1 MKHNQDFSFFL
12 RPRFRVLAVIVAFLA
27 NVLVHAA
34 PPKSVPMPDF
44 TKGDKVPA
52 EAKHDWNLGPTGLRG
67 WMFTDKMVTTDAR
80 QVCITRVEKGSPA
93 DGVIAVGDVI
103 LGVGG
108 KPFSYDPR
116 TEWGKALTLAEAT
129 PGGAFKMTR
138 WRDGKTEEVTIK
150 LPVLGRYSETAPYA
164 CEKSQRIVK
173 SGCEAIVKSINAP
186 RYNPNPIVRSLNALA
201 LLASGNPNYLPIVK
215 KEAEWAA
222 SFQTD
227 GFKTWYYGY
236 LIMLISEY
244 HMISKDGSVLP
255 GLRRLAMEASNGQS
269 AVGSWGHKFAEPS
282 GRLSGY
288 GMMNSPGIPLTI
300 SLVMARDAGV
310 KDPAIDQA
318 IERSAKL
325 LRFYTG
331 KGAIPYGDH
340 TQWTQTHDDN
350 GKCGMAAVLF
360 QMLGEVKGAEFFS
373 KLSVASHGAERDTGH
388 TGNFFNILWAV
399 PGVSLSGEQA
409 TGRWMN
415 EFGAW
420 YFDLARRWDGS
431 FAHLGPPQPAN
442 DSYAGWDATGCM
454 VLAYA
459 LPLKKI
465 LLTGKRPSIVD
476 QVDRKTAEGLID
488 DGRGWSNKD
497 RNSYYDALSEKDL
510 LERLGSWS
518 PTVRERAAQALARRK
533 PASVDAVIALLDSP
547 SLEARYGACEAIVQ
561 LKGSASA
568 AVPKLMKAFHD
579 KDLWL
584 RVSAANALAVIG
596 PAAMNAVPDL
606 LTRLAVGP
614 TVEDPRAMEQRYLS
628 SALFGTMLKKSIDG
642 VDRDLLRKA
651 VVAGLKNQD
660 GRARG
665 VVSGIYQQLSFEEI
679 KPLLPAILEAI
690 KEPAPSGEMFAAGV
704 RLSGVE
710 ILAKHRIKEGMQL
723 CLDVME
729 IDRWGKK
736 DRIDRCLKIMAIYGP
751 AAKPMLP
758 KLRELETA
766 LSKHQEAKS
775 LAPSVLALQN
785 LIKKI
790 ESSTGNV
797 ELRSLDSL

>member
-1 MKHNQDFSFFL
+1 
-12 RPRFRVLAVIVAFLA
+12 
-27 NVLVHAA
+27 
-34 PPKSVPMPDF
+34 MPDF

-52 EAKHDWNLGPTGLRG
+52 EAKHDWNLGATGLRG

-93 DGVIAVGDVI
+93 DGVISVGDVI
-103 LGVGG
+103 LGLGG

-116 TEWGKALTLAEAT
+116 TEWGKALTVSEAT

-173 SGCEAIVKSINAP
+173 GGCEAIVKSINTP
-186 RYNPNPIVRSLNALA
+186 RYNPNPIVRALNALA
-201 LLASGNPNYLPIVK
+201 LLASGDPNYLPIVK

-244 HMISKDGSVLP
+244 HMISKDDSVLP
-255 GLRRLAMEASNGQS
+255 GLRRLAMESSNGQS

-300 SLVMARDAGV
+300 SLVMARDVGV

-360 QMLGEVKGAEFFS
+360 QMLGEVDGAEFFS

-388 TGNFFNILWAV
+388 TGNFFNILWAM
-399 PGVSLSGEQA
+399 PGASLSGPQA

-465 LLTGKRPSIVD
+465 LLTGKRASIVD
-476 QVDRKTAEGLID
+476 QIDRKTAEGLIN

-510 LERLGSWS
+510 LGRLGSWS

-533 PASVDAVIALLDSP
+533 PAPVDAVIALLDSP
-547 SLEARYGACEAIVQ
+547 SLETRYGACEAIVQ
-561 LKGSASA
+561 LKGSAA
-568 AVPKLMKAFHD
+568 TAVPKLMIVFQD

-584 RVSAANALAVIG
+584 RVSAANALAAIG

-614 TVEDPRAMEQRYLS
+614 TPEDPRAMEQRYLS
-628 SALFGTMLKKSIDG
+628 SALFGTMLKKSIEG

-690 KEPAPSGEMFAAGV
+690 REPAPSGEMFASGV

-758 KLRELETA
+758 KLRELETS

-775 LAPSVLALQN
+775 LAPSVLAIQN

-790 ESSTGNV
+790 ENSTGNV